1 MQPGMTASLVLALL
15 LAALMGVAIQRG
27 GTCTV
32 AAMEEIVL
40 RRRATQL
47 LAMLFAAL
55 WVAGLLALAGF
66 AGFGMASPPGYALG
80 FGALLGGALLGLG
93 AWING
98 ACAFG
103 TVARV
108 GAGQWAYL
116 ATPLGFFAG
125 IWVAAHVLMF
135 NAPMPLSAA
144 STSPSRA
151 LAWGLVLAA
160 LAAWALQPG
169 RKLAWSPASATLL
182 IGLCFVLLMLSV
194 GGTWTWSETLARWA
208 RGMGLSDGSL
218 HLVLVFVLF
227 AGSLLASRA
236 AGSFRSTRPA
246 FRRTLACFCG
256 GALMALGASLAPG
269 SNDTLLLVGL
279 PMFWAYAWVAFG
291 TMGAV
296 IALAL
301 IAGRK

>member
-1 MQPGMTASLVLALL
+1 MTGYLFLAFL

-66 AGFGMASPPGYALG
+66 AGFGMAASPGYALG
-80 FGALLGGALLGLG
+80 FGAVLGGALLGLG

-116 ATPLGFFAG
+116 ATPLGFFCG
-125 IWVAAHVLMF
+125 IWLAAHSSF
-135 NAPMPLSAA
+135 FAAPTPLAEAA
-144 STSPSRA
+144 VSPGRA
-151 LAWGLVLAA
+151 F
-160 LAAWALQPG
+160 AWALVLVALASWALRPG
-169 RKLAWSPASATLL
+169 RKLVWTPASATLV
-182 IGLCFVLLMLSV
+182 IGLCFVLLMLAV
-194 GGTWTWSETLARWA
+194 GGAWTWSETLATLA
-208 RGMGLSDGSL
+208 RGMGLSMGGL
-218 HLVLVFVLF
+218 HGLMVLALF
-227 AGSLLASRA
+227 GGSLLASRA
-236 AGSFRSTRPA
+236 AGNFRNTRPGIA
-246 FRRTLACFCG
+246 RVLGCFLG
-256 GALMALGASLAPG
+256 GALMALGASFAPG
-269 SNDTLLLVGL
+269 SNDSLLLVGL

-291 TMGAV
+291 TMCAV
-296 IALAL
+296 IALA
-301 IAGRK
+301 IVVTRK

>member
-1 MQPGMTASLVLALL
+1 MLAVLLAVL

-32 AAMEEIVL
+32 AAVEEIML

-55 WVAGLLALAGF
+55 WVAGLLALAQF
-66 AGFGMASPPGYALG
+66 AGYGSMSPPGYALG
-80 FGALLGGALLGLG
+80 IGAVLGGALLGLG

-116 ATPLGFFAG
+116 ATPLGFFCG
-125 IWVAAHVLMF
+125 IWLATHSTWLAAPV
-135 NAPMPLSAA
+135 PLA
-144 STSPSRA
+144 SRA
-151 LAWGLVLAA
+151 ISPGHAAAWGLVLLA
-160 LAAWALQPG
+160 LASWALRRG
-169 RKLAWSPASATLL
+169 RRLAWTPASATLV
-182 IGLCFVLLMLSV
+182 IGVCFVLLMLAV
-194 GGTWTWSETLARWA
+194 GGAWTWSETLAAWA
-208 RGMGLSDGSL
+208 RGMGVSMAGL
-218 HLVLVFVLF
+218 HGLLVLALF
-227 AGSLLASRA
+227 GGSLLASRA
-236 AGSFRSTRPA
+236 AGSFRHTAPA
-246 FRRTLACFCG
+246 MKRVIGCLCG
-256 GALMALGASLAPG
+256 GALMAVGASLAPG
-269 SNDTLLLVGL
+269 SNDSLLLVGL

-291 TMGAV
+291 SMCVV
-296 IALAL
+296 IALAT

>member
-1 MQPGMTASLVLALL
+1 MIASLAIAVLF
-15 LAALMGVAIQRG
+15 AALMGVAIQRG

-40 RRRATQL
+40 RRRSEQL
-47 LAMLFAAL
+47 RAMLFAAL
-55 WVAGLLALAGF
+55 WVAGLIALAGF
-66 AGFGMASPPGYALG
+66 AGLGMASPPGYALG
-80 FGALLGGALLGLG
+80 AGAVLGGALLGLG

-125 IWVAAHVLMF
+125 IWLASHVLKIQG
-135 NAPMPLSAA
+135 PIPLPEVPVSHG
-144 STSPSRA
+144 RA
-151 LAWGLVLAA
+151 FAWALVLVA
-160 LAAWALQPG
+160 LLAWALQSG
-169 RKLAWSPASATLL
+169 RKLVWSPASATLL

-194 GGTWTWSETLARWA
+194 GGAWTWSETLAGWA
-208 RGMGLSDGSL
+208 RGMGLANGSL
-218 HLVLVFVLF
+218 HLLLVLVLF
-227 AGSLLASRA
+227 TGSVLASRA
-236 AGSFRSTRPA
+236 AGSFRSTAPA
-246 FRRTLACFCG
+246 PRRTLASFCG
-256 GALMALGASLAPG
+256 GALMALGASFAPG
-269 SNDTLLLVGL
+269 SNDSLLLVGL

-291 TMGAV
+291 TMCAV

-301 IAGRK
+301 IASRK